1 MFQWLLRL
9 FGLAKDP
16 PAPSALPVPPVET
29 MEIPLPSEA
38 SQAAEPDPPVIDVR
52 LAPGVPQIDLPAGS
66 TVPAPWKQGHVVP
79 STDTEI
85 VRRHLLKHLADLAE
99 EAEEPGDSALV
110 KRLERMVSSDQLD
123 LPPFPAVAREL
134 DDLLKQ
140 TTTDIL
146 QIARVVER
154 DPGMVK
160 RVWTHARSAVY
171 SSPPRSL
178 HHAVARVGLDALWRI
193 GMSVCLNNTV
203 FNVEGYQH
211 EADRVRGHGIIA
223 AEVSAALGGVKR
235 GSLYMAG
242 LLHDVGRLIVL
253 RAASEGHKRGT
264 ARPEFLESVADRTRT
279 WLSVLVAASWGLD
292 DDVTQAIAAHH
303 DPEAAPRSQVKHAA
317 VVRSASIAAHAT
329 GLSRAGLSAEG
340 SDPVQEI
347 TALGHDPMK
356 ALELASEIMD
366 QLART
371 EQEGESL
378 APA

>member
-9 FGLAKDP
+9 LGLAKDT
-16 PAPSALPVPPVET
+16 PAPASVPAPVVAVEEAAPAPPV
-29 MEIPLPSEA
+29 S
-38 SQAAEPDPPVIDVR
+38 AEPAASPDTRP
-52 LAPGVPQIDLPAGS
+52 APGVPRIDLPEGAS
-66 TVPAPWKQGHVVP
+66 IPAPWAQGHVVP
-79 STDTEI
+79 SVDADI
-85 VRRHLLKHLADLAE
+85 VRRHLLKHLRDLKE
-99 EAEEPGDSALV
+99 EAEEPGDTALV
-110 KRLERMVSSDQLD
+110 ERLERMVAADQLD

-134 DDLLKQ
+134 DELLKQ

-160 RVWTHARSAVY
+160 RVWTHARSAMY

-203 FNVEGYQH
+203 FRVEGYQH

-223 AEVSAALGGVKR
+223 AEVAAALGGVKR

-242 LLHDVGRLIVL
+242 LLHDVGRLIIL
-253 RAASEGHKRGT
+253 RAASEGHRRGT
-264 ARPEFLESVADRTRT
+264 ARPEFLDQVVDRTRT
-279 WLSVLVAASWGLD
+279 WLSVLVASSWGLD
-292 DDVTQAIAAHH
+292 DDVTHAIAFHF
-303 DPEAAPRSQVKHAA
+303 DPEAAPKSNVKESAA
-317 VVRSASIAAHAT
+317 VKAAGIAAHAT
-329 GLSRAGLSAEG
+329 GLSRAGITAEG

-347 TALGHDPMK
+347 ETLGYDPMK

-366 QLART
+366 QLAQA
-371 EQEGESL
+371 EADDEDLVS
-378 APA
+378 A

>member
-1 MFQWLLRL
+1 MIQWLLRL
-9 FGLAKDP
+9 LGLAKDP
-16 PAPSALPVPPVET
+16 PAPSALPPPPVET
-29 MEIPLPSEA
+29 MEVPVSSEPAPTPAPAGPL
-38 SQAAEPDPPVIDVR
+38 IG
-52 LAPGVPQIDLPAGS
+52 PGVPQIALPAGS
-66 TVPAPWKQGHVVP
+66 SVPAPWARGHVVP

-85 VRRHLLKHLADLAE
+85 VRRHLLKHLSDLAE
-99 EAEEPGDSALV
+99 EAEEPGDAALV
-110 KRLERMVSSDQLD
+110 KRLERMVATDQLD

-134 DDLLKQ
+134 DELLKQ

-160 RVWTHARSAVY
+160 RVWTHARSAAY

-203 FNVEGYQH
+203 FHVEGYQH

-264 ARPEFLESVADRTRT
+264 ARTEFLEDVADRTRT
-279 WLSVLVAASWGLD
+279 WLSVLVAASWGLE

-303 DPEAAPRSQVKHAA
+303 DPDAAPRSKVKHAS
-317 VVRSASIAAHAT
+317 VVRAASIAAHAT
-329 GLSRAGLSAEG
+329 GLSRAGLTPEG
-340 SDPVQEI
+340 SDPVDEI
-347 TALGHDPMK
+347 TRLGHDPMQ
-356 ALELASEIMD
+356 ALELASEVMD

-371 EQEGESL
+371 AQEDEDF

>member
-1 MFQWLLRL
+1 MYQWLLRL
-9 FGLAKDP
+9 LGLAKDP
-16 PAPSALPVPPVET
+16 PAS
-29 MEIPLPSEA
+29 
-38 SQAAEPDPPVIDVR
+38 EPDPAPVVTDV
-52 LAPGVPQIDLPAGS
+52 LDAPVEASGPTEGAEPQTAPDELRIDLPAGA
-66 TVPAPWKQGHVVP
+66 TVAAPWAQGHVVP
-79 STDTEI
+79 SIDAGI
-85 VRRHLLKHLADLAE
+85 VRRHLLKHLRELKE
-99 EAEEPGDSALV
+99 EAEEPGDTALV
-110 KRLERMVSSDQLD
+110 ERLERMVTADQLD

-134 DDLLKQ
+134 DALLKQ

-160 RVWTHARSAVY
+160 RVWTHARSAMY

-193 GMSVCLNNTV
+193 GMSVCLNDTV
-203 FNVEGYQH
+203 FRVEGYQH

-253 RAASEGHKRGT
+253 RAASEGHRRGT
-264 ARPEFLESVADRTRT
+264 ARPEFLAEVGNRTRT

-292 DDVTQAIAAHH
+292 DDVTHAIAFHF
-303 DPEAAPRSQVKHAA
+303 DPEAAPRTKVKHAG

-329 GLSRAGLSAEG
+329 RLSRAGLSAEG
-340 SDPVQEI
+340 SGPVSEI
-347 TALGHDPMK
+347 ESLGHDPMK

-366 QLART
+366 QLAAA
-371 EQEGESL
+371 EADDDGLVS
-378 APA
+378 A